1 MKAKALML
9 AALCSLAVALAL
21 PPSGVGATPGVYP
34 LHGRDVG
41 TFTICGL
48 DLTYDFSYSGASVI
62 RPSGISLNAGQF
74 RSVWTNPTTGKSIVI
89 HGTGMGTSSGPIDN
103 GDGTISFIQK
113 ASGAYI
119 VKSANGAPLSLQAGT
134 VTARITVNATTGE
147 LVSVE
152 FLHEAGQHGS
162 EPADSSCDSI
172 VAALT

>member
-1 MKAKALML
+1 MKAKALTL
-9 AALCSLAVALAL
+9 GGLCGLVIALAL
-21 PPSGVGATPGVYP
+21 PAGGVAATPTVNP
-34 LHGRDVG
+34 LHGRDGG
-41 TFTICGL
+41 TFSICGL

-74 RSVWTNPTTGKSIVI
+74 RSVWTNPATGKSIVI

-103 GDGTISFIQK
+103 GDGTISFIQRG
-113 ASGAYI
+113 SGTYI

-134 VTARITVNATTGE
+134 VTARVTVNATTGE
-147 LVSVE
+147 LVSAE